1 MFFELIRVAIGTQV
15 SISRLPSANEWDE
28 LFELAKKQSLVGI
41 TFIGLQ
47 KLGADADPSLREPQG
62 KLNSGQALDEAYARI
77 GISEDTYFTWVGVAA
92 KINVQNELVNQ
103 QCAKV
108 QEELGKA
115 GFASSILKGQGV
127 GSLYNDLSQFRQSG
141 DIDVWVDADSAQVLQ
156 FVNKLT
162 PNRNFTNKHASLNAF
177 ANTEV
182 ELHWIPSTMVNPFVN
197 SRLKRYYRSMAALQM
212 DNKVMLNGGVET
224 FAPTAEFQCV
234 HLMLHL
240 FDHFL
245 YEGIGLRQL
254 MDLYFAMKT
263 PLAQE
268 TKHCIVERYRDFKV
282 YDFVCGINWVIMY
295 VFGERDCLLCEHD
308 EKLGRELLRE
318 IMEGGNFGKYSKEN
332 EVKDESFGQRMMRRL
347 KRRVRLMKYSPWDVL
362 LAPISKVQ
370 FLLWKQYMI
379 MKYKL

>member
-1 MFFELIRVAIGTQV
+1 MFFELIRVAIDTQQ
-15 SISRLPSANEWDE
+15 SLSHLPLANEWEE

-47 KLGADADPSLREPQG
+47 KLGADADEG
-62 KLNSGQALDEAYARI
+62 FARI
-77 GISEDTYFTWVGVAA
+77 GMSEDLYFTWVGVAA

-115 GFASSILKGQGV
+115 SFASCILKGQGV
-127 GSLYNDLSQFRQSG
+127 ASLYGDLSQFRQSG

-156 FVNKLT
+156 FVNKVT

-177 ANTEV
+177 ADTEV

-197 SRLKRYYRSMAALQM
+197 SSLKKYYHSMAALQM
-212 DNKVMLNGGVET
+212 GNKVMLDGGVEIC
-224 FAPTAEFQCV
+224 APTAEFQCV

-268 TKHCIVERYRDFKV
+268 TKYCIVERYRDFKV
-282 YDFVCGINWVIMY
+282 YDFACGINWVIMH
-295 VFGERDCLLCEHD
+295 VFGERDCLLCEPD
-308 EKLGRELLRE
+308 EKLGRELIRE

-332 EVKDESFGQRMMRRL
+332 KVKDESFGQRMVRRL

-362 LAPISKVQ
+362 LAPFWKVH

-379 MKYKL
+379 IKYKL